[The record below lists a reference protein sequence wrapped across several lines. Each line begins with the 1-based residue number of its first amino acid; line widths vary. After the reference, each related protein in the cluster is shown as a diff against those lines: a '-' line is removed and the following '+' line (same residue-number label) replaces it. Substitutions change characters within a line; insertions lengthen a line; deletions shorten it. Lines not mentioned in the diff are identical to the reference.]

1 MKTLEQ
7 FKAAYIEIL
16 MQPRSSDERKLR
28 KAQKTACKLREAIR
42 WIELGV
48 TEESLRKQM
57 AEVHRRL
64 KVLDERFEPSSEQT
78 AETEYK
84 AWRKKNGYA
93 DLKKQIASIMW
104 VLKY

>member
-7 FKAAYIEIL
+7 FKAAYKEIL
-16 MQPRSSDERKLR
+16 MQPRSSNERKLR

-48 TEESLRKQM
+48 TEESLRKQT

-84 AWRKKNGYA
+84 AWRKKT
-93 DLKKQIASIMW
+93 DTRILKSR
-104 VLKY
+104 LRR

>member
-1 MKTLEQ
+1 
-7 FKAAYIEIL
+7 
-16 MQPRSSDERKLR
+16 
-28 KAQKTACKLREAIR
+28 
-42 WIELGV
+42 
-48 TEESLRKQM
+48 M

-93 DLKKQIASIMW
+93 DLKKQIAAIMW
-104 VLKY
+104 VLRY